1 MEIKDIIDK
10 NIMATNLEADSKEE
24 AIDKMA
30 HILLN
35 AGYINDVDSYK
46 KDIYYRETLGA
57 TGIGDYI
64 AIPHGQSDSVL
75 KNGIAIGKFNNEIPW
90 ETLDGKGVKIV
101 CLFSVQ
107 SGDNSGNQHLKMLSL
122 VAGKL
127 GKQEV
132 VQKLLNAKT
141 TDDIEDAFL

>member
-10 NIMATNLEADSKEE
+10 NIMAINLDADSKEE
-24 AIDKMA
+24 AIDKVA
-30 HILLN
+30 HLLLN
-35 AGYINDVDSYK
+35 SGYINDLDSYK

-57 TGIGDYI
+57 TGIGNYI

-75 KNGIAIGKFNNEIPW
+75 KNGIAIGKFNKEIPW

-107 SGDNSGNQHLKMLSL
+107 SGDNSGNQHLKMLAL

-127 GKQEV
+127 GNDKV
-132 VQKLLNAKT
+132 VQDLLEAKSVEE
-141 TDDIEDAFL
+141 IEAAFL